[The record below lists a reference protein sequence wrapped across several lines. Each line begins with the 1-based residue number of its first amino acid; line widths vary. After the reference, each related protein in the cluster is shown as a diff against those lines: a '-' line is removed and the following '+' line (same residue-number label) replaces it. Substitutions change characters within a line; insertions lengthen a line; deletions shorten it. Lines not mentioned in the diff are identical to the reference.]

1 VSERDDEAPD
11 QAARDRAA
19 RDEAAWR
26 EIVDHFGEPPVVP
39 EPVQPSERRL
49 PAQPVEPPAEPFRLE
64 LYDETFVPPPMPP
77 APETTPERR
86 AAWACLIGAPALLLV
101 LALVHFAL
109 PGILTAAL
117 IVAALGSF
125 GYLVAT
131 MSTDPRDP
139 DDDGARL

>member
-1 VSERDDEAPD
+1 VSKRDDEAPD

-26 EIVDHFGEPPVVP
+26 EIVDHYGEPPVVP
-39 EPVQPSERRL
+39 EVAQPSDPGL
-49 PAQPVEPPAEPFRLE
+49 APPSPEPPAEPFRLE
-64 LYDETFVPPPMPP
+64 LYDEAFVPPPMPP

-86 AAWACLIGAPALLLV
+86 FAWVCLIGAPTLLLV
-101 LALVHFAL
+101 LALLHFVL

-117 IVAALGSF
+117 IMAGLGSF